1 MAGGIRAF
9 VRKRAMIY
17 LWRAQ
22 QSGAII
28 SITLLG
34 TLTAA
39 SLFDQYIREATNN
52 YWVLGDSV
60 LAGVIVTMALIFT
73 GVFGVGF
80 AFDRL
85 KFWKEQ
91 NIVAIERN
99 PYGSYKLTAKEIYWI
114 RIWTAAVAA
123 AKQTDEQ
130 EKVIT
135 LFNQWIERSTLE
147 DPILKAEVAAIE
159 RWIVAGDERIKQ
171 MLEQGPTEPPTA

>member
-1 MAGGIRAF
+1 MGEKDTRSGVAAF
-9 VRKRAMIY
+9 LRKRAMVY

-22 QSGAII
+22 QSGAMI

-39 SLFDQYIREATNN
+39 SIYSDFLRDFYENLGWHQTN
-52 YWVLGDSV
+52 VLPGLV
-60 LAGVIVTMALIFT
+60 FTMMMIFV
-73 GVFGVGF
+73 GVFGVGY

-114 RIWTAAVAA
+114 KLWTATLAA
-123 AKQTDEQ
+123 QDKTDKENSILVLFEQ
-130 EKVIT
+130 WVRRSVEDDPVLRQEVEGIEKWITSGDESIKKVI
-135 LFNQWIERSTLE
+135 E
-147 DPILKAEVAAIE
+147 DLS
-159 RWIVAGDERIKQ
+159 
-171 MLEQGPTEPPTA
+171 

>member
-1 MAGGIRAF
+1 MVADGVTAF
-9 VRKRAMIY
+9 LRKRAMVY

-39 SLFDQYIREATNN
+39 SIYNDYLRELYENWGWPQPTPLPGL
-52 YWVLGDSV
+52 VF
-60 LAGVIVTMALIFT
+60 TMVLIFF

-99 PYGSYKLTAKEIYWI
+99 PYGSYKLNAKEIYWI
-114 RIWTAAVAA
+114 RLWSAAVAA
-123 AKQTDEQ
+123 GKPTEEQ
-130 EKVIT
+130 ANLVALFEK
-135 LFNQWIERSTLE
+135 WIERSVTD
-147 DPILKAEVAAIE
+147 DPILKEEVEGIS
-159 RWIVAGDERIKQ
+159 RWITAGDETIKH
-171 MLEQGPTEPPTA
+171 LVEKAK

>member
-1 MAGGIRAF
+1 MRSIRKG

-39 SLFDQYIREATNN
+39 SLYRDYIKAFTHNWWILDERNELGG
-52 YWVLGDSV
+52 VL
-60 LAGVIVTMALIFT
+60 ITMAFIFA

-99 PYGSYKLTAKEIYWI
+99 PYGSYKLTAKEIQWI
-114 RIWTAAVAA
+114 RLWAAAVAA
-123 AKQTDEQ
+123 GKPSSEQ
-130 EKVIT
+130 KRIIADFE
-135 LFNQWIERSTLE
+135 QWVARSVAE
-147 DPILKAEVAAIE
+147 DPLLKAEVDAVD
-159 RWIVAGDERIKQ
+159 RWIRAGDESVKRLI
-171 MLEQGPTEPPTA
+171 EQES